1 MEKGIIMKKKFRILS
16 LAMSL
21 AFVGPSVAMAAD
33 SNLDSKIANLD
44 KKIERLEE
52 EYNVLNNTYK
62 EVKKTSKAYVN
73 KNGDYVSNKE
83 AADKELLK
91 VSTNLDQ
98 YVANAVPSV
107 EAPMLGV
114 YFLNGAKIDGVTIR
128 PQNANDLYNYLKNY
142 FVLKDGLSESAYD
155 ALLRDYVNAISDSV
169 LIQDYEGVADSIHDD
184 AKAKKK
190 ELDEAK
196 ALRKKY
202 KEEKHGTVVE
212 RLEAA
217 IANSELTIKTCENV
231 LKNYPKTVAPVRGK
245 LEKLLKEQ
253 KEIVKR
259 SKIAL
264 EKYKKSL

>member
-1 MEKGIIMKKKFRILS
+1 MEKGIIMEKKFRILS

-33 SNLDSKIANLD
+33 SNIDSKIANLD

-62 EVKKTSKAYVN
+62 EVKKTSKSYVN

-169 LIQDYEGVADSIHDD
+169 LIQDYEGVADSIHGD

>member
-1 MEKGIIMKKKFRILS
+1 MKKKFRILS

-21 AFVGPSVAMAAD
+21 AFVGPSVAMAAE

-52 EYNVLNNTYK
+52 EYNELDALYK
-62 EVKKTSKAYVN
+62 GVKKSSKAYVD
-73 KNGDYVSNKE
+73 KNGNYVANKE
-83 AADKELLK
+83 AYEENLLK
-91 VSTNLDQ
+91 ISRKLDQ
-98 YVANAVPSV
+98 YVENVVPSM
-107 EAPMLGV
+107 EAPLLGSH
-114 YFLNGAKIDGVTIR
+114 FLNGAQLNGYTIR
-128 PQNANDLYNYLKNY
+128 PQNANDLYNYLKSY

-155 ALLRDYVNAISDSV
+155 GLLRDYVNAISDNV
-169 LIQDYEGVADSIHDD
+169 LLKDVKGITNTFKED
-184 AKAKKK
+184 AEKKK
-190 ELDEAK
+190 QELDAAK

-202 KEEKHGTVVE
+202 KEEKHGSVVE

-217 IANSELTIKTCENV
+217 IAKSELTIKTCENV

-245 LEKLLKEQ
+245 LEKMLKEQ

-259 SKIAL
+259 SKLAL

>member
-1 MEKGIIMKKKFRILS
+1 MKKKFRILS

-62 EVKKTSKAYVN
+62 QVKKTSKAYVN

-83 AADKELLK
+83 AAEEKLLK
-91 VSTNLDQ
+91 VARNLDQ
-98 YVANAVPSV
+98 YVGNTVPSI
-107 EAPMLGV
+107 EAPMLGSH
-114 YFLNGAKIDGVTIR
+114 FLNGAQLNGYTIR
-128 PQNANDLYNYLKNY
+128 PQNANDLYNYLKSY

-155 ALLRDYVNAISDSV
+155 ALLRDYVNAISDNV
-169 LIQDYEGVADSIHDD
+169 LLKDVKGITNTFKED
-184 AKAKKK
+184 AERKKQ